1 MKREDYA
8 RYVRNLQNIIDA
20 YKYSIETRTRDLVKY
35 REQLRK
41 LKEELEEI
49 KNKYRH
55 YEEQQE

>member
-1 MKREDYA
+1 MTREDYA
-8 RYVRNLQNIIDA
+8 RYVWNLQNTIDA
-20 YKYSIETRTRDLVKY
+20 YEYSIETRTRDLMSY
-35 REQLRK
+35 LEQLRK